1 MPKRISIDTFG
12 LSKEDV
18 INTTFP
24 DFLQIVKARKL
35 SAKQIAKLKSY
46 RRLLKVRDY
55 GKDFRKRERRSIS
68 RMKEDKT
75 GLELEVTR
83 LRKEIEWYENE
94 NSILETL
101 ELLEQIS
108 SY

>member
-12 LSKEDV
+12 LSEEDV

-24 DFLQIVKARKL
+24 DFLQIVKARRL
-35 SAKQIAKLKSY
+35 SATQIAKLKSY

-55 GKDFRKRERRSIS
+55 GKDFRKREKSSIS
-68 RMKEDKT
+68 RMKVDKI
-75 GLELEVTR
+75 GLELEVAR
-83 LRKEIEWYENE
+83 LRKEIEWYENQ

-101 ELLEQIS
+101 ELLEQFT
-108 SY
+108 